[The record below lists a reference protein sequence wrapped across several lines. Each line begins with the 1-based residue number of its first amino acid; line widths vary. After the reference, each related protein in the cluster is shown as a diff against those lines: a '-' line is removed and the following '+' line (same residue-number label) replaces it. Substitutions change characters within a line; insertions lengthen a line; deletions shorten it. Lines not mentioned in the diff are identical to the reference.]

1 MKSLFAKLSAPFK
14 ALGKKVQGG
23 AKKTGRFIDTRPVT
37 SFFVALVIILAL
49 IITGSILRRPDTS
62 GQEETRRAIPV
73 ETFSIGTA
81 PKIRTQAEIEKSGII
96 KVVAQTG
103 GVIQQIQVKEG
114 DTVNRGTNLAWI
126 STNYQGGTASTVTRK
141 KAQESLEFTEE
152 TYQTQKDIIGKQK
165 VSAEEQRENT
175 EKLREISDD
184 SISESENLLNY
195 NKELLD
201 NVNEQIEELE
211 QQGVDENDPTLVALK
226 GQRIQFTASVNSLN
240 QSLRSTRYQV
250 DKENPPTD
258 LADLQRDITLKNLEI
273 QEKSLDLQKEIA
285 QLDLRLAQISEALNY
300 PASPCPG
307 VVERVHVKMGQVVNP
322 GDVIATITADHNAA
336 TAIAYVTRDIANDI
350 SLVEPALIGTNDTT
364 LQLYPT
370 YVTKEPV
377 NGTLHAVYFSIP
389 EEMSGQFS
397 NGGVIDIELPVGYA
411 ATSSTIPF
419 IPVDAV
425 YQTQENAYVYVTGK
439 NDEGT
444 PIAINR
450 PIKIGPVFGRFVQ
463 VEEGLEP
470 GDQVIVNR
478 NVIEN
483 DLIQTN

>member
-1 MKSLFAKLSAPFK
+1 MKSLFSKITATFK
-14 ALGKKVQGG
+14 TLGQKVKGG

-37 SFFVALVIILAL
+37 SFFVALVVILAL

-62 GQEETRRAIPV
+62 NTEETRRPISV

-81 PKIRTQAEIEKSGII
+81 PKIRTQAEIEKSGVI

-103 GVIQQIQVKEG
+103 GVIQQVQVEEG
-114 DTVNRGTNLAWI
+114 QTVSRGTNIAWI
-126 STNYQGGTASTVTRK
+126 STNYQGGTASTVTRQ
-141 KAQESLEFTEE
+141 KAQESVTFTEE
-152 TYQTQKDIIGKQK
+152 TFQTQKDVIGKQR

-175 EKLREISDD
+175 EKLRKISDD
-184 SISESENLLNY
+184 SISETENLLNY

-201 NVNEQIEELE
+201 SVNDQIEELE
-211 QQGVDENDPTLVALK
+211 AQGADNTNSTLVALK
-226 GQRIQFTASVNSLN
+226 NQRLQYTASVNSLN
-240 QSLRSTRYQV
+240 QALRATRYEV

-258 LADLQRDITLKNLEI
+258 LADLQRDVTLKNLEI
-273 QEKSLDLQKEIA
+273 QEKSLELQKEIA

-307 VVERVHVKMGQVVNP
+307 VIERVHVNVGQVVNP
-322 GDVIATITADHNAA
+322 GDVIATITADHNSA
-336 TAIAYVTRDIANDI
+336 TAIAYVSRDIANDV
-350 SLVEPALIGTNDTT
+350 SLVEPALIGYDNTT

-377 NGTLHAVYFSIP
+377 NGTLHAVYFTIP
-389 EEMSGQFS
+389 EEMSGTFS
-397 NGGVIDIELPVGYA
+397 NGSVTDIELPVGYA

-425 YQTQENAYVYVTGK
+425 YQTEDTSYVYVTGK
-439 NDEGT
+439 SEDGT
-444 PIAINR
+444 PVAVNR
-450 PIKIGPVFGRFVQ
+450 PITIGPVFGRFVQ
-463 VEEGLEP
+463 VEEGLKP